1 MLRLDRIDQEADMS
15 RNTDRY
21 ASRRQNQGLTLIE
34 LMITLGI
41 AAILMGIAIPSFT
54 NQIRD
59 NRNVTTINSLA
70 ASLSLAR
77 AEALRRGKAV
87 SVCPSNNGT
96 SCSGTWQDGWI
107 VLLDSI
113 TATGSAPVPIAPA
126 SVLQVSTGPDDTTIT
141 QLTGNAW
148 VRYNSRGLVQVA
160 ASMDIKPV
168 VCKPNWYFRTLEVNI
183 VGRVGLTKKPC
194 P

>member
-113 TATGSAPVPIAPA
+113 TATGAAPVPIVPA